1 MTHRLQ
7 EISSLASALSL
18 FLTACQ
24 GAKDRQVTVGLDQ
37 QDRLLLDCGV
47 GFLDD
52 ALGILLFLA
61 GREAMA
67 PEPEQVVACD
77 AVLRMFLEKAGAKAR
92 GVAAMQAQVRAVRDT
107 LQDVTTQGIEGVS
120 ASSIALARQFFF
132 DLEKSIPE
140 EAVEERARLIVHVPD
155 NVVNGL
161 RRVAQQQGTTM
172 NRLVLE
178 MLAAYL
184 SS

>member
-24 GAKDRQVTVGLDQ
+24 GAKDRQVIIGLDQ

-52 ALGILLFLA
+52 ALGMLLFLA
-61 GREAMA
+61 GREAMV
-67 PEPEQVVACD
+67 EPEQVVACD